1 MRKTIFE
8 YLEFALSA
16 YNCVIIP
23 DFGGFIMNVSPAVLS
38 INGEI
43 KPPKQ
48 SIVFNPIL
56 KHDDGILASYIA
68 KDEEVSYN
76 AALKKIKEVVSNLKN
91 DLKSGKTIECAKLG
105 VLRTENENI
114 AFIAKAD
121 AIYPS
126 LFGLY
131 PTRIQQ
137 LGMIDQSVTKEK
149 RSISLRY
156 AATGIAAAIA
166 ALMMFIAPGG
176 SIKDPN
182 NVNTQKADF
191 MSSITATLSSRESII
206 EPTTQPEEKTV
217 GEETIIEKKAI
228 STRTYYIII
237 GGEDSPARA
246 KQLLNKMKESGF
258 ADARILETSDRYRI
272 YISSFDDKSEA
283 ESFLTSFRKEN
294 PKYETAWL
302 FSKRNH

>member
-16 YNCVIIP
+16 YNCVVIP
-23 DFGGFIMNVSPAVLS
+23 DFGGFIMNVNPAVLS
-38 INGEI
+38 ISGEI

-48 SIVFNPIL
+48 SIVFNPVL
-56 KHDDGILASYIA
+56 KHDDGILASYIS
-68 KDEEVSYN
+68 KGEEVSYN
-76 AALKKIKEVVSNLKN
+76 TALKKIKEFVSNLKN

-105 VLRTENENI
+105 VLRTDNDNI

-131 PTRIQQ
+131 PTRIKQ
-137 LGMIDQSVTKEK
+137 LGMIEQSVTKEK
-149 RSISLRY
+149 RSLSLRY

-176 SIKDPN
+176 SIKDAN
-182 NVNTQKADF
+182 NINTQKADF
-191 MSSITATLSSRESII
+191 MSSITATLSSRQNSI
-206 EPTTQPEEKTV
+206 EPISQPEEKIAK
-217 GEETIIEKKAI
+217 EETAIEQKVAP
-228 STRTYYIII
+228 TRTYYIII

-246 KQLLNKMKESGF
+246 DRLLNKMKESGF
-258 ADARILETSDRYRI
+258 ADAKILETSDRYRI

-302 FSKRNH
+302 FSKRNR